1 MRSSSSSATLRS
13 MLINFSPSATRR
25 QHIAGNLGI
34 EAARMSCRIPAR
46 RKTRVAGVPYW
57 LARRRVSRPGQA
69 SRTRVGM
76 RCCARRMARRRP
88 EGPAP
93 AIMSSEGVR
102 WRIEV
107 LNVWLGLTLSN
118 GGLVLLVAILAS
130 MDIYREEEKDRTF
143 SRDI

>member
-1 MRSSSSSATLRS
+1 
-13 MLINFSPSATRR
+13 
-25 QHIAGNLGI
+25 
-34 EAARMSCRIPAR
+34 
-46 RKTRVAGVPYW
+46 
-57 LARRRVSRPGQA
+57 
-69 SRTRVGM
+69 
-76 RCCARRMARRRP
+76 MARRRP